1 MSKIKFL
8 EEQYIEVC
16 VGFDDNEEPIM
27 EEVKV
32 LKDMEFDFVDVIHD
46 EINDDIVQVQFGD
59 GSVSFISK
67 DSIEIEEYED

>member
-16 VGFDDNEEPIM
+16 VGFDDDEEPIM

-32 LKDMEFDFVDVIHD
+32 LKDMEFDFVDVIYD

>member
-16 VGFDDNEEPIM
+16 VGFDDDEEPIM

-32 LKDMEFDFVDVIHD
+32 LKDMEFDFVDVIYD
-46 EINDDIVQVQFGD
+46 EINDDIVQIQFGD